1 MHTLSTCF
9 TGAQHLGRGVLSR
22 SVPRAMP
29 YLVIP
34 TLAPLG
40 LLYCP
45 LLGLHKSSDHTRP
58 GPMGLSQSHPRSQP
72 KPWSECTSMALGM
85 WMPFRSHDDH
95 IPLSSPRTPIWISS
109 DHTQPGPMGHSQ
121 SHPRSQPKPW

>member
-72 KPWSECTSMALGM
+72 KPWSERTSMALGM
-85 WMPFRSHDDH
+85 WM
-95 IPLSSPRTPIWISS
+95 LS
-109 DHTQPGPMGHSQ
+109 GFVQ
-121 SHPRSQPKPW
+121 SNTHLLPNPNPPPELR